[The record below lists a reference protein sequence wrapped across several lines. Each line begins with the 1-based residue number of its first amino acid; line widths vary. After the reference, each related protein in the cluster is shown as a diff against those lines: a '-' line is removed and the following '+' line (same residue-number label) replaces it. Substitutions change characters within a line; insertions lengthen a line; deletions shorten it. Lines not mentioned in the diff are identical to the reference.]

1 MHGALDGVR
10 LLDLTRLAPGPY
22 CSMLL
27 ADMGADVVV
36 IEPVTDATLVT
47 PETDRRAAYF
57 ALGRN
62 KRSICIDLKQP
73 AGLEVFLHLAKSADV
88 VLEGFRP
95 GVVQRLG
102 IGWSALRVDNP
113 RLVYCSLSGYGQTGP
128 YASMPGHDLD
138 YIAIGGALG
147 MIGRPDAPP
156 AIPMNFLAD
165 YAGGGLL
172 AAFGIVSALFSRE
185 RRGEGQYI
193 DVAMSDGALS
203 LATKLVGQYFET
215 GTVPAPGAH
224 RINGGAPYYDVYSCR
239 DGGFLAVGALEAK
252 FFRNLCEAIG
262 LPDLAEEQEVRDRWP
277 AVSTALRARFRERTR
292 DEWFLLLRDREA
304 CVAPV
309 YAIDEALADP
319 HHAAREMIT
328 EVEHP
333 RLGKIPTIGVVP
345 KLEKT
350 PGSLRRAPPL
360 AGEHSREILKE
371 AGYDGATIA
380 ALVQS
385 GAIAG

>member
-10 LLDLTRLAPGPY
+10 ILDLTRLAPGPY

-36 IEPVTDATLVT
+36 IEPVPEASPLT
-47 PETDRRAAYF
+47 PESDRRAAYF

-62 KRSICIDLKQP
+62 KRSVCIDLKQP
-73 AGLEVFLHLAKSADV
+73 AGLEAFRCLAKSADV

-95 GVVQRLG
+95 GVVERLG
-102 IGWSALRVDNP
+102 IGFTTLRADSP
-113 RLVYCSLSGYGQTGP
+113 GLVYCSLSGYGQTGP
-128 YASMPGHDLD
+128 YASMAGHDLD

-147 MIGRPDAPP
+147 MIGRPLTPP

-172 AAFGIVSALFSRE
+172 AAFGIVTALFSRE

-203 LATKLVGQYFET
+203 LATKLVGQYFEN

-224 RINGGAPYYDVYSCR
+224 RINGGAPYYDVYACK

-252 FFRNLCEAIG
+252 FFRNLCEALG
-262 LPDLAEEQEVRDRWP
+262 LAGLAEDQENKDRWP
-277 AVSTALRARFRERTR
+277 SMAAALRAKFLERTR
-292 DEWFLLLRDREA
+292 DEWFQLLRDREA

-309 YAIDEALADP
+309 YAIDEALTDP
-319 HHAAREMIT
+319 HHVARHMIT
-328 EVEHP
+328 EVDHP
-333 RLGKIPTIGVVP
+333 RLGKISTIGVVP

-350 PGSLRRAPPL
+350 PGSLRRPPPL
-360 AGEHSREILKE
+360 PGEHSREILKE
-371 AGYDGATIA
+371 AGYDENAIEELVETGVIA
-380 ALVQS
+380 R
-385 GAIAG
+385 